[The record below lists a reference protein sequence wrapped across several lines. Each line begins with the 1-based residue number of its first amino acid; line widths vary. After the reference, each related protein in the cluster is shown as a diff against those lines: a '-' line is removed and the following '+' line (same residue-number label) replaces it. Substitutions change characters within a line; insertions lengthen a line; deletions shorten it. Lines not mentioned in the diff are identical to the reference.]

1 MKAVVS
7 ILILASSFAVQAIP
21 VEQAMELCRAEQ
33 NALKR
38 LLCYDAINT
47 GQSAA
52 ATVVSSVVTS
62 EPNKPKKTSPDK
74 QTQATSDFGLE
85 HRTSTDSAAETLH
98 VTVSSVKYTAHNEL
112 LVTFD
117 NGQQW
122 RQQGNDYYRIA
133 VGEKHH
139 ISRGIMNSF
148 MLGNDDNNR
157 TIRIRREQ

>member
-7 ILILASSFAVQAIP
+7 FFILASTFAVQAVP

-47 GQSAA
+47 GQSMSD
-52 ATVVSSVVTS
+52 TVVSNVVTT
-62 EPNKPKKTSPDK
+62 EPNKPKTTSHDK

-85 HRTSTDSAAETLH
+85 HRTNKDSVAETLY
-98 VTVSSVKYTAHNEL
+98 VTVSSVKYSAHDEL

-117 NGQQW
+117 NGQKW

-157 TIRIRREQ
+157 TIRIQREQ